1 MLGRDADDR
10 VDALTASP
18 RRSSSRSVVA
28 RSTVSTSPGPQ
39 QDVGPDPYDRVVTDP
54 AAPVSFHLSPEEF
67 RRRGHATVE
76 WVASYLERVGELAVA
91 PRVAPGEVR
100 SALPPSPPRHPE
112 PFEAVLADLD
122 SIVVPGL
129 LHWQSPD
136 FFGWFPANASGPS
149 VLGDLVSSGLGV
161 QGMLWATSPACTELE
176 THVLDWMVEL
186 LGLPDRFRSDGP
198 GGGVIA
204 DSASSATLTAVL
216 AARHRA
222 GGTSPE
228 LVGYTSREAHSSVEK
243 AFHVA
248 GFAPD
253 RLRLVDTDEQLAL
266 RSGHLRRLIEDDVA
280 SGLRPFF
287 VCATV
292 GTTSTMAVDPVA
304 EVCDVAG
311 EVDAWVH
318 VDAAMAGAAGVVPE
332 LRWVN
337 DGLEAVDSWCFDPHK
352 WLFTNFDCDCFY
364 VADRAPL
371 IGALSVLP
379 EYLRNAASESG
390 AVIDYRDWH
399 VPLGRRFRALKL
411 WFVIRHYGAEG
422 LRHHVG
428 RHVELAER
436 FESWV
441 DADPRFVLVAPRR
454 LNLVCL
460 RSADGD
466 EATQRILD
474 QINGSGQAFLTHTRV
489 GGHLTI
495 RVSIGQTTTEADH
508 VQHLWQL
515 LGDAAEGRPLVRRT
529 G

>member
-1 MLGRDADDR
+1 MSEDA
-10 VDALTASP
+10 
-18 RRSSSRSVVA
+18 SRSH
-28 RSTVSTSPGPQ
+28 
-39 QDVGPDPYDRVVTDP
+39 
-54 AAPVSFHLSPEEF
+54 HLSPDEF
-67 RRRGHATVE
+67 RTRGRAAVE
-76 WVASYLERVGELAVA
+76 WVASYLERVGDLPVRPSVE
-91 PRVAPGEVR
+91 PGWVR
-100 SALPPSPPRHPE
+100 AQLPDSPPEHPE
-112 PFEAVLADLD
+112 PFEQVLADLD
-122 SIVVPGL
+122 TIVVPGL
-129 LHWQSPD
+129 VHWQSPD
-136 FFGWFPANASGPS
+136 FFAYFPANASGPS

-186 LGLPDRFRSDGP
+186 LGLPERFRSDGP

-222 GGTSPE
+222 GGPAPD
-228 LVGYTSREAHSSVEK
+228 LVGYTSKEAHSSVEK
-243 AFHVA
+243 AFAVA
-248 GFAPD
+248 GFQPD
-253 RLRLVDTDEQLAL
+253 RLRMVDTDAQLAM
-266 RSGHLRRLIEDDVA
+266 RPDHLARLVGDDA
-280 SGLRPFF
+280 AAGLRPFF

-292 GTTSTMAVDPVA
+292 GTTSTLAVDPVEAIVDAVA
-304 EVCDVAG
+304 EVG
-311 EVDAWVH
+311 AWVH

-337 DGLEAVDSWCFDPHK
+337 DGLARVDSWCFDPHK

-422 LRHHVG
+422 LRHHVA

-436 FESWV
+436 FEAWV
-441 DADPRFVLVAPRR
+441 SADARFELAAPRR

-460 RSADGD
+460 RSVDGD

-474 QINGSGQAFLTHTRV
+474 AVNDSGQAFMTHTRV
-489 GGHLTI
+489 DGHLVI
-495 RVSIGQTTTEADH
+495 RVSIGQTTTDALH
-508 VQHLWQL
+508 VERAWQL
-515 LGDAAEGRPLVRRT
+515 LCDAADGRALARRT

>member
-1 MLGRDADDR
+1 
-10 VDALTASP
+10 
-18 RRSSSRSVVA
+18 
-28 RSTVSTSPGPQ
+28 
-39 QDVGPDPYDRVVTDP
+39 VTDP
-54 AAPVSFHLSPEEF
+54 DAPSSFHLSPEGF
-67 RRRGHATVE
+67 RVRGHATVE
-76 WVASYLERVGELAVA
+76 WVASYLERVGELPVR
-91 PRVAPGEVR
+91 PRVEPGEVR
-100 SALPPSPPRHPE
+100 AKLPPSPPQHPE
-112 PFEAVLADLD
+112 AFEAVLADLD
-122 SIVVPGL
+122 SIIVPGL
-129 LHWQSPD
+129 VHWQSPD
-136 FFGWFPANASGPS
+136 FFAYFPANSSGPS
-149 VLGDLVSSGLGV
+149 VLADLVSSGLGV
-161 QGMLWATSPACTELE
+161 QGMLWATSPAATELE

-186 LGLPDRFRSDGP
+186 LGLPNRFRSDGA

-222 GGTSPE
+222 GGPPPD
-228 LVGYTSREAHSSVEK
+228 LVGYTSTEAHSSVEK
-243 AFHVA
+243 AFAVA
-248 GFAPD
+248 GFAPG
-253 RLRLVDTDEQLAL
+253 RLRLVETDDQLAM
-266 RSGHLRRLIEDDVA
+266 RADHLSALIAEDRA
-280 SGLRPFF
+280 GGLRPFF

-304 EVCDVAG
+304 AIAEVAAD
-311 EVDAWVH
+311 VDAWVH

-337 DGLEAVDSWCFDPHK
+337 DGLDRVDSWCFDPHK
-352 WLFTNFDCDCFY
+352 WLFTNFDCDCFF

-379 EYLRNAASESG
+379 EYLRNTASESG

-422 LRHHVG
+422 LAHHVA

-441 DADPRFVLVAPRR
+441 ADDHRFVVAAPRR

-460 RSADGD
+460 RSVDGD
-466 EATQRILD
+466 DATQRILD
-474 QINGSGQAFLTHTRV
+474 AVNDSGQAYMTHTRV
-489 GGHLTI
+489 DGNLVI
-495 RVSIGQTTTEADH
+495 RVSIGQTTTEAAN
-508 VQHLWQL
+508 VERAWQL
-515 LGDAAEGRPLVRRT
+515 LCDAADGRPLPPRT